1 MRPNGGL
8 LTDMELSNDD
18 IIAEPPRPKT
28 LTVLA
33 TLMGVAL
40 LVSWLVA
47 YAFFDALVAAELVA
61 RSTGSSDPR
70 PRWLLGVFT
79 GLMSLFGL
87 VALLLRGLSG
97 RQLRRIDEM
106 SEDQ

>member
-1 MRPNGGL
+1 
-8 LTDMELSNDD
+8 MELLDPD
-18 IIAEPPRPKT
+18 IPEPPRPRT

-40 LVSWLVA
+40 VFSWLIA
-47 YAFFDALVAAELVA
+47 YALFDALVAAELIA
-61 RSTGSSDPR
+61 RTTGTHDPR

-79 GLMSLFGL
+79 AVMAGFGL
-87 VALLLRGLSG
+87 LALLFRSSSH

-106 SEDQ
+106 SDEAGQ